1 MAVAR
6 LNCFHDSYYAWANME
21 TAGLCQGSGYIW
33 YDSLSYHWLDPAK
46 EAARA
51 YVISLA
57 VECAQMNTRSSV
69 QYPASGNLE
78 KISYAGGEAGRTE
91 SLVLF
96 LTELRAA
103 LEPYGTKVSLLVDG
117 RLLTAEGDPAYV
129 ETTGLDLTQLLPLV
143 DAVYTET
150 ADLEAAQAALEAL
163 AGEGEAPALVS
174 LTAAPAEG
182 SDGGTEALPDAG
194 NWYIP

>member
-1 MAVAR
+1 M
-6 LNCFHDSYYAWANME
+6 
-21 TAGLCQGSGYIW
+21 
-33 YDSLSYHWLDPAK
+33 P
-46 EAARA
+46 AARRGG
-51 YVISLA
+51 
-57 VECAQMNTRSSV
+57 RSPLSC
-69 QYPASGNLE
+69 
-78 KISYAGGEAGRTE
+78 
-91 SLVLF
+91 F

-117 RLLTAEGDPAYV
+117 RLLTAEGDPAYA
-129 ETTGLDLTQLLPLV
+129 ETTGLDLTELLPLV

-182 SDGGTEALPDAG
+182 SDGGTEALPAAG
-194 NWYIP
+194 NWYIPLTGDVLAAPGTGLLKTGSRVFSPKYSQNLNGLVKNATMNLYISSKS

>member
-1 MAVAR
+1 M
-6 LNCFHDSYYAWANME
+6 
-21 TAGLCQGSGYIW
+21 
-33 YDSLSYHWLDPAK
+33 
-46 EAARA
+46 
-51 YVISLA
+51 
-57 VECAQMNTRSSV
+57 
-69 QYPASGNLE
+69 
-78 KISYAGGEAGRTE
+78 
-91 SLVLF
+91 
-96 LTELRAA
+96 
-103 LEPYGTKVSLLVDG
+103 DG
-117 RLLTAEGDPAYV
+117 RLLTAEGDLAYA